1 MTVASPPIDDA
12 HRRLAATELGRN
24 VVVTAGAGT
33 GKTRLL
39 INRLTLMILGE
50 EIPVEK
56 IVALTFTKKAAEEM
70 RDRLEKRLREIIAD
84 PHSFDLLN
92 EGFPANADRRAALA
106 SRALDD
112 IPKAQIGTIH
122 SFAGYLLRLY
132 PVQAGVDPAFRE
144 DDGTLFETTFERE
157 WHAWLAEELGE
168 DSKKGKAWGEL
179 LSRMELA
186 DLKLVA
192 RALSALDDISEVPGG
207 AAPVGPFVAQTL
219 APLDAAIERNGLPAK
234 ARTWTPRVEA
244 TRRVLVKI
252 ARGEAP
258 TPVDVADVAAL
269 KGQKAPKEWLEDTD
283 GVAAVKAA
291 QRRAAALCAVDE
303 ELIARVIGALS
314 PFAARLRAQLSKRGT
329 LSFDDL
335 LVKARDLVW
344 GHKKVRAAV
353 KLQYA
358 AFLVDEFQDTDPLQG
373 EILFYLAE
381 EIGREADHWRDA
393 RMGQGRLFVVG
404 DPKQSIYRFRGAD
417 IAAFEEFWR
426 RLVDQGA
433 LEAALSENFR
443 SHSHILETVNGLF
456 PSIMRQETFLQPEY
470 QALSP
475 GRAAGAGGCEVV
487 TISIP
492 EGEAANAEALRA
504 FEGRTVA
511 EWITKNVGKDVNGQP
526 LKFGDVAILLRGTSA
541 FQPYLDALRER
552 GIPFLAEGEKTYYH
566 RPEVLEFTNL
576 LAVIAEPSDA
586 LALAG
591 VLRSPIGGLTDA
603 EIAGL
608 AASGGLNLRKRPR
621 GLAPAVARLY
631 DRISDLSALA
641 HAVPVPDLIQKVF
654 DSTWLL
660 ELAAARRHG
669 EQAVA
674 NLRKIAQL
682 AERWLETEPMTLIA
696 FVRRLRLYRE
706 DRKDEGENPL
716 ADVQYDAVRVMTIH
730 KAKGL
735 EFPVVFLPNLAAEAA
750 AASIEREIFRMDWR
764 TGRVGVFLP
773 GRKATNAARVLID
786 EDVERREDAEE
797 VRVFYVAMTRA
808 RDRLIVFL
816 RNGGRRGGVFS
827 GFVEA
832 AAGKPEANCA
842 HLNFGGARAPVTWVA
857 WERRGPPTAIPAE
870 KGFTEGWSL
879 SALSA
884 AVLRRRQERST
895 LRKARLFLTPTA
907 NLAADHAR
915 QEPEKR
921 KLVIDDET
929 DLDRTPPILIGHIC
943 HAILEGWDF
952 SAAAGTA
959 GKRLMPAVT
968 ACAARFGLLPENPDY
983 IAVVGEVEEIMT
995 GFLASPAFAHL
1006 AANRIEGRE
1015 VPFFYPLG
1023 TGDSARLMR
1032 GVMDVVY
1039 SDGDL
1044 LVVGDYKTNR
1054 VDELTIDAV
1063 AESYRAQGAAYLNA
1077 MSKATG
1083 RTAEFELIFLRLGR
1097 RVRLK
1102 V

>member
-1 MTVASPPIDDA
+1 MSATAPPVDDA
-12 HRRLAATELGRN
+12 HRRLAATELARN

-70 RDRLEKRLREIIAD
+70 RDRLEKRLREIIVD
-84 PHSFDLLN
+84 PDSFDLLN
-92 EGFPANADRRAALA
+92 ERFPGNADRRAALA
-106 SRALDD
+106 ARALDD

-144 DDGTLFETTFERE
+144 DDGTLFATTFENE
-157 WHAWLAEELGE
+157 WQAWLADELGE
-168 DSKKGKAWGEL
+168 KSKRATAWGEL
-179 LSRMELA
+179 LSTTELA
-186 DLKLVA
+186 DLKRVA
-192 RALSALDDISEVPGG
+192 RALSALDDAADVPGDAASVG
-207 AAPVGPFVAQTL
+207 AFVMETL
-219 APLDAAIERNGLPAK
+219 TALDAAIERNGLPAK
-234 ARTWTPRVEA
+234 ARAWVPRVEA
-244 TRRVLVKI
+244 TRRVLDKI
-252 ARGEAP
+252 GRGEAP
-258 TPVDVADVAAL
+258 TPVDIADVEAL
-269 KGQKAPKEWLEDTD
+269 KGQNAPKEWRDDAD
-283 GVAAVKAA
+283 GVAAVQTA
-291 QRRAAALCAVDE
+291 QRRAAALGAVDE
-303 ELIARVIGALS
+303 ALVARVIGMLS
-314 PFAARLRAQLSKRGT
+314 PFARRLRAQLSKRGT

-381 EIGREADHWRDA
+381 EIGHEADHWREV
-393 RMGQGRLFVVG
+393 RIGQGRLFVVG

-417 IAAFEEFWR
+417 IAAFEEFWK

-433 LEAALSENFR
+433 VEAALSENFR
-443 SHSHILETVNGLF
+443 SHAHILETVNGLF
-456 PSIMRQETFLQPEY
+456 PAIMHQETFLQPEY
-470 QALSP
+470 QPLSP
-475 GRAAGAGGCEVV
+475 GRAAGVGGCEVV
-487 TISIP
+487 TIAIP
-492 EGEAANAEALRA
+492 EGVTANADALRA

-511 EWITKNVGKDVNGQP
+511 EWITNNVGKEVNGRP

-552 GIPFLAEGEKTYYH
+552 GVPFLAEGEKTYYH

-576 LAVIAEPSDA
+576 LSVIAEPSDA

-591 VLRSPIGGLTDA
+591 VLRSPMGGLTDA
-603 EIAGL
+603 DIAAL
-608 AASGGLNLRKRPR
+608 ASSGGLNVLCRPR
-621 GLAPAVARLY
+621 GLAPSVERLY
-631 DRISDLSALA
+631 DRIAELSTLA

-682 AERWLETEPMTLIA
+682 AERWIESEPMTLRA

-750 AASIEREIFRMDWR
+750 AASIEREIFRTDWR

-773 GRKATNAARVLID
+773 GRKITNAARVLID

-816 RNGGRRGGVFS
+816 RSGGRRSGVFS

-832 AAGKPEANCA
+832 AAGTPETNCP
-842 HLNFGGARAPVTWVA
+842 HLNFGGARAPVTWLS
-857 WERRGPPTAIPAE
+857 WERRGPPAAVPAE
-870 KGFTEGWSL
+870 KGFTEGW
-879 SALSA
+879 ALPALAA
-884 AVLRRRQERST
+884 AVLRRRDERLA
-895 LRKARLFLTPTA
+895 LRKSRLFLTPTA
-907 NLAADHAR
+907 SLAAGHAKR
-915 QEPEKR
+915 EPEKR
-921 KLVIDDET
+921 KLTIDDDAE
-929 DLDRTPPILIGHIC
+929 LDRTPPILIGHIC
-943 HAILEGWDF
+943 HAIMEGWDL
-952 SAAAGTA
+952 TA
-959 GKRLMPAVT
+959 DRATIGKRLKT
-968 ACAARFGLLPENPDY
+968 AITQSAARFGLLPENPDY
-983 IAVVGEVEEIMT
+983 GSVVGEVDEIMT
-995 GFLASPAFAHL
+995 VFFASSAFAHL
-1006 AANRIEGRE
+1006 SASRIDGRE
-1015 VPFFYPLG
+1015 VPFFYPMG
-1023 TGDSARLMR
+1023 TGDAARLMR
-1032 GVMDVVY
+1032 GVMDVIY
-1039 SDGDL
+1039 SDEKG

-1054 VDELTIDAV
+1054 VDASTIEAV
-1063 AESYRAQGAAYLNA
+1063 AEGYRPQGEAYLNA
-1077 MSKATG
+1077 IRKATG
-1083 RTAEFELIFLRLGR
+1083 LPAEFELIFLRTGER
-1097 RVRLK
+1097 RRLPF
-1102 V
+1102 